1 MSNNDKNSNFTHD
14 QEFISDKFEIISYVI
29 EDDTVKSGDLFYLED
44 NEDFDSYEGLKNY
57 LYFKDEDSSNMN
69 NLINTGDSGGGTVV
83 LRAPTKFSWGVILG
97 GLTLAFNLVVS
108 GTALYFYQS
117 NLNEKM
123 MTRIENLEEKID
135 NLSDNV
141 YNKKEGDLMNENI
154 KLELSKQNEM
164 ITRIENRYR

>member
-1 MSNNDKNSNFTHD
+1 MANEIDTNFTHD
-14 QEFISDKFEIISYVI
+14 QELISDRFEVISYVVD
-29 EDDTVKSGDLFYLED
+29 DDTVKSGDLFYLED
-44 NEDFDSYEGLKNY
+44 NEDFDTYAGIKNY
-57 LYFKDEDSSNMN
+57 LYFKDEDSGGIN
-69 NLINTGDSGGGTVV
+69 NLINTGDSGNGSIV

-123 MTRIENLEEKID
+123 MTRIESLEEKID
-135 NLSDNV
+135 HLSNNV
-141 YNKKEGDLMNENI
+141 YNKREGDLMTENL

-164 ITRIENRYR
+164 ISRLENRGR